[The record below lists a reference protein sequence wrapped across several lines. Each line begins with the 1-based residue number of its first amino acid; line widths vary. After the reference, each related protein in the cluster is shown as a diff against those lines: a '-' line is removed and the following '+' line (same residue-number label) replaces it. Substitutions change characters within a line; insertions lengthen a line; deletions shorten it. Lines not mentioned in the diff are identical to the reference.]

1 VPDTKAVRKGA
12 RLVII
17 RHGDREA
24 QLFDDGSAFVIRFR
38 AGDGLPTLSGLVDRD
53 RRDSYTQ
60 RDHINIYDDTW
71 YGVISRTRVLL
82 TVFA

>member
-1 VPDTKAVRKGA
+1 VPM
-12 RLVII
+12 
-17 RHGDREA
+17 
-24 QLFDDGSAFVIRFR
+24 S
-38 AGDGLPTLSGLVDRD
+38 SLVDD